1 MRTLEMSRVRSPFLV
16 PFHHY
21 RKEDLM
27 WHFTFKGLAI
37 GALSALA
44 AHATGAETLRLAHG
58 LPDTHPVHKAMVRF
72 TELAKEK
79 TSGAIEIKVFPNGT
93 LGGERE
99 TLEQVQNGV
108 LELTKASASPL
119 ETFAPE
125 YKVFNLPFVFRD
137 KEHFFKVLDGAIGE
151 SILNASK
158 SRGFIGLTFYDAGAR
173 SFYAKKPINTPD
185 DLKGM
190 KIRVQQSPTTIKM
203 VQALGAA
210 PTPMAWGEVYPALQ
224 SGVVDGAE
232 NNITAMTTGRHG
244 EVSKFYSRTEHQM
257 VPDVLVISA
266 AKWSSLKKPVQD
278 ALRQAAQESF
288 VYQRTLWAEAEK
300 VETAAAEKMG
310 VKISTPNKQ
319 AFIDKV
325 KPLLDTERKNKRVG
339 DLLEQI
345 AAVR

>member
-1 MRTLEMSRVRSPFLV
+1 MKIIQMAAALLAT
-16 PFHHY
+16 
-21 RKEDLM
+21 
-27 WHFTFKGLAI
+27 GLAMTT
-37 GALSALA
+37 
-44 AHATGAETLRLAHG
+44 AHAQQMRLAHG
-58 LPDTHPVHKAMVRF
+58 LPDIHPVHQAMLRF
-72 TELAKEK
+72 AELAKQKSKGEVD
-79 TSGAIEIKVFPNGT
+79 IKIFANGT

-137 KEHFFKVLDGAIGE
+137 KAHYFKVLDGAIGE
-151 SILNASK
+151 SILAASK

-203 VQALGAA
+203 IQALGAA
-210 PTPMAWGEVYPALQ
+210 PTPMAYGEVYSALQ

-232 NNITAMTTGRHG
+232 NNITALTTGRHG
-244 EVSKFYSRTEHQM
+244 EVSKFYSLTEHQM

-266 AKWSSLKKPVQD
+266 AKWDSLKKPAQD
-278 ALRQAAQESF
+278 ALREAARESF
-288 VYQRTLWAEAEK
+288 VFQRQLWADAEK
-300 VETAAAEKMG
+300 TEAAAAEKMG
-310 VKISTPNKQ
+310 VKISAPNKQ
-319 AFIDKV
+319 AFVSKV
-325 KPLLDTERKNKRVG
+325 KPMIDAERKNAKVAG
-339 DLLEQI
+339 LLDQI
-345 AAVR
+345 AATK